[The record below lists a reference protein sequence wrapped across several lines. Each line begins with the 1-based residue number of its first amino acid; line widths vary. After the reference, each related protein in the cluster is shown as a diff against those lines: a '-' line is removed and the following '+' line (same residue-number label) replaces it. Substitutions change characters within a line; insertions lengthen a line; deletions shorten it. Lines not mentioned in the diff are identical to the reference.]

1 MEAMIESKKII
12 EGSSLL
18 ERYNNLKTPY
28 QMLIFFTPFAIIVHV
43 VLWGLISFMPPRFA
57 IGGLF
62 ENIII
67 KKTVG
72 KVVPADQATIIKNV
86 DTIVAAINDGKSAT
100 GFKSTDYSPFCGIM
114 NEEGELIVSPKG
126 SGINLKRWAPY
137 IYTEIAKGT
146 VSGIWVDYPV
156 KGKLKHVY
164 VKKTKNNMF
173 VTSGYFEPSSSP
185 SINAAKKI

>member
-1 MEAMIESKKII
+1 M
-12 EGSSLL
+12 
-18 ERYNNLKTPY
+18 
-28 QMLIFFTPFAIIVHV
+28 
-43 VLWGLISFMPPRFA
+43 
-57 IGGLF
+57 
-62 ENIII
+62 
-67 KKTVG
+67 
-72 KVVPADQATIIKNV
+72 

-137 IYTEIAKGT
+137 IYTEIAKGS